1 MDTLA
6 ELLKVQID
14 FEQSHLLFPSIV
26 EWVLGGLMLAIIVVH
41 GPELLAQWR
50 NGALRSCLAKW
61 QVDKKRLFG
70 CLALT
75 LAYFIA
81 MEPVGTLYPNSGI
94 GFLLTSI
101 VYGFALS
108 RLFVHDINRRKW
120 MLIALSSVLTPLFVW
135 VVFAHLFRITLP

>member
-1 MDTLA
+1 MQTLS

-14 FEQSHLLFPSIV
+14 FERSHLLFPTII
-26 EWVLGGLMLAIIVVH
+26 EWVLAGLVLAIIIVH

-50 NGALRSCLAKW
+50 GGAIRDRLAHW
-61 QVDKKRLFG
+61 QVDRKRLFG

-81 MEPVGTLYPNSGI
+81 MEPIGTLYPNSGI
-94 GFLLTSI
+94 GFLLSSI

-108 RLFVHDINRRKW
+108 LLFVRNLNRHKW
-120 MLIALSSVLTPLFVW
+120 ILIALSSVLTPLLVW
-135 VVFAHLFRITLP
+135 LVFAHVFRITLP